1 MMQAN
6 KQTTN
11 NKSNL
16 LIYQKYLELI
26 YYTNDI
32 LRKYPKSERFALVKE
47 IKNTLYSGL
56 RLLMYAIKVYNKQ
69 EKLKYL
75 NEFDININ
83 VLKVHVRLSYK
94 YKYISVQNYQ
104 SWSNL
109 ITNICNMLGAWI
121 SSCLK
126 K

>member
-1 MMQAN
+1 MQAN

>member
-1 MMQAN
+1 METN
-6 KQTTN
+6 KQNTN

-16 LIYQKYLELI
+16 IIYQKYLELI

-32 LRKYPKSERFALVKE
+32 LRKYPKSERFALVQE

-56 RLLMYAIKVYNKQ
+56 KLLMYAIKVFNKQ

-75 NEFDININ
+75 NELDININ

-94 YKYISVQNYQ
+94 YKYITMQNYE

-109 ITNICNMLGAWI
+109 ITNIV
-121 SSCLK
+121 
-126 K
+126 